1 MKSLMVNLPGRE
13 YRILIERGILEDA
26 GSHIRNV
33 VRGSKLVVVTD
44 EHVDDRYGATLLL
57 SLEEH
62 GFDVRFI
69 TVAPGEASKSLA
81 VLEDVCEEIMD
92 FGLTRIDALVA
103 LGGGVVG
110 DLAGF
115 AAATALRGVDFI
127 QIPTTLLAQVD
138 SSVGGKVAVNLKAG
152 KNLIGAFHQPRLV
165 LIDPDCLESLPDRV
179 YADGMAE
186 VIKCGAIMDRELF
199 SRLEGYSGRKEL
211 MEDVESIIMDCCSIK
226 LRLVEQDENDNG
238 VRMLL
243 NFGHTLGHA
252 YEKACGYG
260 TYTHGE
266 AVAAG
271 MCRITAYSEKEGLT
285 REGTHERLRNL
296 VKRYGLPWVIET
308 DQEGYEQ
315 ALNVDKKGQ
324 GENLKLVLL
333 EEIGKSFL
341 HQTMK
346 QEFMKELES

>member
-1 MKSLMVNLPGRE
+1 MKSLTVNLPGRE
-13 YRILIERGILEDA
+13 YKILIERKILEDA
-26 GSHIRNV
+26 GSHIRKV
-33 VRGSKLVVVTD
+33 VRGTRLMVVTD
-44 EHVDDRYGATLLL
+44 EHVDDRYGATLLQ
-57 SLEEH
+57 SLEEN

-69 TVAPGEASKSLA
+69 TVAPGEESKSMKT
-81 VLEDVCEEIMD
+81 LEAVCEELMD
-92 FGLTRIDALVA
+92 FGLTRTDAVVA
-103 LGGGVVG
+103 LGGGVIG

-138 SSVGGKVAVNLKAG
+138 SSVGGKVAVNLMAG
-152 KNLIGAFHQPRLV
+152 KNLLGAIHQPKLV
-165 LIDPDCLESLPDRV
+165 LIDPDCLDSLPDRV

-199 SRLEGYSGRKEL
+199 SRLEGYAGREEF
-211 MEDVESIIMDCCSIK
+211 MEDVEAVIMACCGIK
-226 LRLVEQDENDNG
+226 LKLVEQDEHDNG

-260 TYTHGE
+260 KFTHGE

-271 MCRITAYSEKEGLT
+271 MCRITAFSEKEGLT
-285 REGTHERLRNL
+285 QKGTLERLRSL
-296 VKRYGLPWVIET
+296 VEKYGLPSRI
-308 DQEGYEQ
+308 DAGKADYEQ
-315 ALNVDKKGQ
+315 ALSMDKKGQ
-324 GENLKLVLL
+324 GEKLRIVLL

-346 QEFMKELES
+346 KEFVKELES